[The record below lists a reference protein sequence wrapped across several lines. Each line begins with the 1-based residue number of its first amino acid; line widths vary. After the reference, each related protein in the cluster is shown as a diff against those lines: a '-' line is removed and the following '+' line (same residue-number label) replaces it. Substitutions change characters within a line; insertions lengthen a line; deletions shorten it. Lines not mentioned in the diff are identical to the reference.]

1 MNRYPL
7 WKYLF
12 IGGIIFICTLY
23 ALPNLYGEDPA
34 LQISPGYAR
43 DVKMDEST
51 KITVE
56 ERLKEAEIEP
66 IGVELTADHV
76 LFRFK
81 DTDTQLQA
89 YSLLEG
95 TLPGYVVAQ
104 NLAPST
110 PSWLSA
116 LGAKP
121 MFLGL
126 DLRGG
131 VHFLMEVDMKA
142 AILREEEQLVD
153 ELRALFREQKLRY
166 RGLNRVVEVGGGVE
180 VAFGDLET
188 RNQAR
193 ELLDNEYDTLTIL
206 EQDAGD
212 SYSLHLFFKE
222 TALQASRQQ
231 ALEQNITTLRNRVN
245 ELGVAEPVIQRQGDD
260 RIVVQLPGVQDT
272 TQAKEILGATA
283 TLEFRLVAPPEE
295 KLNARSYK
303 LRKGGTI
310 MLRRNVI
317 VTGDEIINAA
327 QGIDQRS
334 GQPATHV
341 RLNSQGAKKM
351 LRTTRENVHK
361 PMAVVFI
368 EYKTDVQVV
377 DGQKIKN
384 RRKIEEVVNVATI
397 QEEFGKNFQI
407 TGLTSGEAR
416 NLALL
421 LRAGALRAPIEI
433 VEERTI
439 GPSLGK
445 KNIEQGRLSIVLGF
459 FAVMLFMLMRYRTFG
474 AIADFALLMNVVILI
489 ALLSLL
495 QATLTLP
502 GMAGIVLTLGMAVD
516 ANVLI
521 FERIREEIANRNTPQ
536 TSIHSGYEKA
546 FWTIFDANIT
556 TLIAAIML
564 FSFGTGPIKGFAI
577 TLSLG
582 ILTSM
587 FTAIMVSR
595 AVVNYFYGGKSI
607 ERLSI

>member
-206 EQDAGD
+206 EQDVGD
-212 SYSLHLFFKE
+212 SYSLHLSFKE

>member
-206 EQDAGD
+206 EQDVGD
-212 SYSLHLFFKE
+212 SYSLHLSFKE
-222 TALQASRQQ
+222 TALQESRKQ

>member
-153 ELRALFREQKLRY
+153 ELRLMFREQKLRY

-206 EQDAGD
+206 EQDVGD

-222 TALQASRQQ
+222 TALQESRKQ

-536 TSIHSGYEKA
+536 TSIHAGYEKA

>member
-153 ELRALFREQKLRY
+153 ELRLMFREQKLRY

-193 ELLDNEYDTLTIL
+193 ELLDNEYDTLTVL

-222 TALQASRQQ
+222 TALQESRKQ